1 MVGSEATA
9 VFRARRAQLGLW
21 VLVVVSGTWLVVRD
35 SKLWFGGDDWFILLD
50 RRVSPGPGQL
60 GLFEPHNEHWSTV
73 PILVFRAFDG
83 LFGVREYWPYVLLL
97 VVVHLAIV
105 VLLWHVMVRSAID
118 PWLSLGFVAIIAIPG
133 PGFENLTNVW
143 QVQLISPLALGLGAL
158 LLLPER
164 GPLGWRDGV
173 ASLLL
178 TIGMACS
185 GLGIT
190 MLGVVALVALV
201 RRGWRVALA
210 VAAVPAV
217 AYAWWYLA
225 YGSQSRDVTALSYRA
240 VPRFVWDGL
249 TDALGDVV
257 RLRALGVVIVL
268 AAFVWLVCQLLH
280 RPLPR
285 TLLFPAVL
293 ALGAVVSLTLT
304 GWRRANITEGAL
316 SRYAYITI
324 VLVLP
329 LVAAALDWLVRRLAR
344 GHVAKVVPVVTG
356 VVLVVIVVAQVRIFN
371 NYVDSIEESKR
382 VEKAAFLTTALL
394 VREGHQLLGDH
405 PMFKFEPQVTAE
417 KIAALD
423 HAGKLPSLDGLRED
437 DRHTVLGR
445 LDLALLPGAIVGLTQ
460 NPAAVRLGEVHG
472 ATTAPATGVPN
483 CVLVDAPRAGATA
496 QLVTKG
502 SVAVGLQGDGPIGMT
517 VERPDGSE
525 PGENVDGVL
534 DPKADLVLNIG
545 PLDGPRDGGAVRL
558 TLPAGTTRVCG
569 VS

>member
-1 MVGSEATA
+1 M
-9 VFRARRAQLGLW
+9 FRARRAQLGLW

-201 RRGWRVALA
+201 RRGWRVALT

-217 AYAWWYLA
+217 AYTWWYLA
-225 YGSQSRDVTALSYRA
+225 YGSQSRDVTALSY
-240 VPRFVWDGL
+240 PRCPGSCGTASPTRSATWCGCERSVWSSCWRRSSGWSASSSTGRSL
-249 TDALGDVV
+249 ARCCSQQCSRSARSSRSRSPVATCQHHRG
-257 RLRALGVVIVL
+257 GVVALRVHH
-268 AAFVWLVCQLLH
+268 H
-280 RPLPR
+280 RVGP
-285 TLLFPAVL
+285 PA
-293 ALGAVVSLTLT
+293 G
-304 GWRRANITEGAL
+304 G
-316 SRYAYITI
+316 
-324 VLVLP
+324 
-329 LVAAALDWLVRRLAR
+329 
-344 GHVAKVVPVVTG
+344 
-356 VVLVVIVVAQVRIFN
+356 
-371 NYVDSIEESKR
+371 
-382 VEKAAFLTTALL
+382 
-394 VREGHQLLGDH
+394 
-405 PMFKFEPQVTAE
+405 
-417 KIAALD
+417 
-423 HAGKLPSLDGLRED
+423 
-437 DRHTVLGR
+437 
-445 LDLALLPGAIVGLTQ
+445 
-460 NPAAVRLGEVHG
+460 
-472 ATTAPATGVPN
+472 
-483 CVLVDAPRAGATA
+483 
-496 QLVTKG
+496 
-502 SVAVGLQGDGPIGMT
+502 
-517 VERPDGSE
+517 
-525 PGENVDGVL
+525 
-534 DPKADLVLNIG
+534 
-545 PLDGPRDGGAVRL
+545 GGARL
-558 TLPAGTTRVCG
+558 VGPAPGTGHSPRSCPW
-569 VS
+569 SPAWSSW